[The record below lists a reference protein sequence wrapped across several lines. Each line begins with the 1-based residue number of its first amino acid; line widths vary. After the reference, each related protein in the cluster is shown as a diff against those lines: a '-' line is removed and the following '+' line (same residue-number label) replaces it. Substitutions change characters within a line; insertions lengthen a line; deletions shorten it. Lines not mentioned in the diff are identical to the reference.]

1 LDDVGTGRNRDLHL
15 QFDRERQLETLKP
28 ALLQEESGHSGFT
41 PPQVG

>member
-1 LDDVGTGRNRDLHL
+1 MTSEPVAIAICICSSIANA
-15 QFDRERQLETLKP
+15 LETLKP